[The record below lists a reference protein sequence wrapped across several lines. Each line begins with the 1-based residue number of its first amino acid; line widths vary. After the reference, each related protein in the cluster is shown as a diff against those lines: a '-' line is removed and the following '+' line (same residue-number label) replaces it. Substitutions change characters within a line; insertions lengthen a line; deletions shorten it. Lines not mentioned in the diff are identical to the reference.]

1 MSRAFVIVGALFGLL
16 AVLFG
21 AFGAHGLS
29 TRVSPERLAIWHT
42 AAHYLGWHATTLLA
56 LGLGSARIRSDR
68 LARAAGGCL
77 AAGSLIFSGSLFIL
91 VLSDQAAWGAV
102 TPIGGVLLGLG
113 WALLV
118 IAAVVGR
125 PAAD

>member
-1 MSRAFVIVGALFGLL
+1 
-16 AVLFG
+16 
-21 AFGAHGLS
+21 
-29 TRVSPERLAIWHT
+29 
-42 AAHYLGWHATTLLA
+42 
-56 LGLGSARIRSDR
+56 
-68 LARAAGGCL
+68 
-77 AAGSLIFSGSLFIL
+77 